1 MACVRVTT
9 RFGKNRDK
17 KLQSFRIFALGT
29 SKKSV
34 MIEIEIC
41 APGRVSAENAKAG
54 GASRI
59 ELCENLNIGG
69 TTPSMDD
76 VEYCVHGLRLRT
88 HVLIRPR
95 GGDFCYS
102 DEEYNRILSD
112 IKRCKES
119 GAQCVVVGFLTADGE
134 VDVER
139 TKAAVEAAEGMEV
152 TFHRAFDRVEDPYKA
167 LEQVIGCG
175 CHRILTSGCKPTAE
189 EGIGVLKELARMA
202 DGRIKILA
210 GSGVTPEN
218 AARIV
223 SETGVRE
230 IHGSCKRFDC
240 KGVAVTDS
248 DKVRQLISNL
258 NYYE

>member
-1 MACVRVTT
+1 
-9 RFGKNRDK
+9 
-17 KLQSFRIFALGT
+17 
-29 SKKSV
+29 
-34 MIEIEIC
+34 MIQIEIC

-76 VEYCVHGLRLRT
+76 VEYSVHELRLRT

-95 GGDFCYS
+95 GGDFCY
-102 DEEYNRILSD
+102 DEGEYRQIINYIG
-112 IKRCKES
+112 RCKEA

-134 VDVER
+134 VDIER

-167 LEQVIGCG
+167 LEEVIGCG

-189 EGIGVLKELARMA
+189 EGIGVLKELVRRA

-223 SETGVRE
+223 RETGVRE

-240 KGVAVTDS
+240 KGVAITDS
-248 DKVRQLISNL
+248 EKVRQLISNL
-258 NYYE
+258 KDYE